1 MSRSNFDRE
10 SESVLERKGLFSGA
24 GQNLTGSHVAR
35 YKAENRQYA
44 ERMEGIAEFDPLEDL
59 ALADNGTWRWNSNK
73 QEMQEFV
80 RRYFVS
86 RREDG

>member
-1 MSRSNFDRE
+1 VE
-10 SESVLERKGLFSGA
+10 EKFSGRSSRFYDA
-24 GQNLTGSHVAR
+24 VRGKIVFVEGDILHLWHG
-35 YKAENRQYA
+35 KAENRQYA